1 MNIVSTSR
9 SMLRKIIGNGMATGS
24 LSPSTSIS
32 ISLLTLARVS
42 LRNFFR
48 MFAVLVFMSGCA
60 TVDSEPELALV
71 SDEDSVE
78 EIDVAEL
85 DAALARLIKDLEA
98 AIEATRDADKDTKKA
113 VLAEDGTYLVKPGDY
128 LDKIIKQTAGNSRIR
143 PSILRRAFVR
153 ANPRAFKRS
162 NPNWMLANKRLKVPD
177 VDDIKK
183 VIFRDIDPNKAKARG
198 IDPYEGWIQYP

>member
-1 MNIVSTSR
+1 MTAL
-9 SMLRKIIGNGMATGS
+9 SM
-24 LSPSTSIS
+24 SIRN
-32 ISLLTLARVS
+32 TLAV
-42 LRNFFR
+42 FT
-48 MFAVLVFMSGCA
+48 VLVLFSGCVA
-60 TVDSEPELALV
+60 VEPEVELVLA
-71 SDEDSVE
+71 SPDEPVE

-98 AIEATRDADKDTKKA
+98 AIEATRAADKNTKQA
-113 VLAEDGTYLVKPGDY
+113 ILAEDGTYLVKPGDY
-128 LDKIIKQTAGNSRIR
+128 LDKIVKQTSGNSSIR

-153 ANPRAFKRS
+153 ANPSAFKRS

-183 VIFRDIDPNKAKARG
+183 VIFKDIDPNKAKAAG

>member
-1 MNIVSTSR
+1 
-9 SMLRKIIGNGMATGS
+9 MATGS
-24 LSPSTSIS
+24 WSTLMSRS
-32 ISLLTLARVS
+32 MSLLTFAQVS
-42 LRNFFR
+42 ICNLFR
-48 MFAVLVFMSGCA
+48 ILAVLVFVVGCA
-60 TVDSEPELALV
+60 TVESEPELVLA

-98 AIEATRDADKDTKKA
+98 AIEATRVADKNTEKA

-153 ANPRAFKRS
+153 ANPSAFKRS
-162 NPNWMLANKRLKVPD
+162 NPNWMLANRRLKVPD

-183 VIFRDIDPNKAKARG
+183 VIFKDIDPSKARARG

>member
-1 MNIVSTSR
+1 
-9 SMLRKIIGNGMATGS
+9 MATGS
-24 LSPSTSIS
+24 WSITF
-32 ISLLTLARVS
+32 SLLS
-42 LRNFFR
+42 LGRAPIRNLFR
-48 MFAVLVFMSGCA
+48 IFAVLVFASGCA
-60 TVDSEPELALV
+60 TVELEPELALA

-85 DAALARLIKDLEA
+85 DAALARLIRDLEA
-98 AIEATRDADKDTKKA
+98 AIEATRVADKNTKKA

-153 ANPRAFKRS
+153 ANPSAFKRS

-177 VDDIKK
+177 VDDIKE
-183 VIFRDIDPNKAKARG
+183 VIFKDIDPNKAKARG